1 MKVLVVM
8 GSPRKGNT
16 FRAAKRIENT
26 MRSLGDV
33 EFEYL
38 MLGDVGLAPCRGCA
52 LCLEW
57 GEERCPIRDNAP
69 AVEEKMHNADGV
81 IFATPVYGLAVTGLM
96 KTFIDRFSYIFHRPR
111 FFDKR
116 ALLLTTTGLLGEKDV
131 LRYLDTVAG
140 IWGFDVVSRVG
151 IVTNPVT
158 IPERQARRNDRR
170 LDEAARSFFQALV
183 EGRERRPG
191 LRNVIIFHGQ
201 RAWFSELADHAPAY
215 WKESGWLDPRAR
227 YWSISSNISPGIP
240 STHAKSAKTRSPYTS
255 PNRNPSRSS
264 RLRVRWRSASRPAR

>member
-1 MKVLVVM
+1 
-8 GSPRKGNT
+8 
-16 FRAAKRIENT
+16 
-26 MRSLGDV
+26 
-33 EFEYL
+33 
-38 MLGDVGLAPCRGCA
+38 
-52 LCLEW
+52 
-57 GEERCPIRDNAP
+57 
-69 AVEEKMHNADGV
+69 MHNADGV

-201 RAWFSELADHAPAY
+201 RAWFIELADH
-215 WKESGWLDPRAR
+215 AR